1 MRVDSSAEARPSAE
15 KGPEPQAVR
24 QAQSKHLREWAFNCG
39 TMIIAAA
46 GIWFVSLGG
55 DRPAVLNALI
65 FLAFAVP
72 IQGVFSNL
80 AYRKDRRRSTHPPQ

>member
-1 MRVDSSAEARPSAE
+1 
-15 KGPEPQAVR
+15 
-24 QAQSKHLREWAFNCG
+24 
-39 TMIIAAA
+39 MIIAAA

-72 IQGVFSNL
+72 IQGVFSYL